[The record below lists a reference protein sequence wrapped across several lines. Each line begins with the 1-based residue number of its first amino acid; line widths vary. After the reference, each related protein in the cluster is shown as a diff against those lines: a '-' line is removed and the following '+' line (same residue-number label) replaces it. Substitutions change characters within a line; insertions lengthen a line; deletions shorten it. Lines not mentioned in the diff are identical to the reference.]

1 MPGKAAFFDVDGTL
15 VRTNIVHAFAY
26 YALNDGGWGSAA
38 LRTATTALSGPFL
51 WGLDQVSRKSFN
63 QIFYKYYKG
72 MGEDR
77 LRLLAQDLFDDV
89 LKKAIYP
96 GAYDLI
102 EEARR
107 AGCKVVLCTG
117 ALDFSMEP
125 LARHFQADDLIANQM
140 QFSNG
145 KATGRVI
152 PPIVEGAHKASVIR
166 GYCTANGLD
175 LDQSFAY
182 SDSASDYPMLAV
194 VGRPTAVNPDLRL
207 RSIARS
213 YEWPILDL
221 R

>member
-1 MPGKAAFFDVDGTL
+1 MAGKAAFFDVDGTL

-26 YALNDGGWGSAA
+26 YAINDGGWGSAA
-38 LRTATTALSGPFL
+38 LRTAATALTGPFL
-51 WGLDQVSRKSFN
+51 WGLDQFSRKGFN
-63 QIFYKYYKG
+63 QVFYKYYTG
-72 MGEDR
+72 MSEDR

-102 EEARR
+102 AEAKR

-117 ALDFSMEP
+117 ALDFSVWP
-125 LARHFQADDLIANQM
+125 LVKHFGADDLIANQM
-140 QFSNG
+140 QFANG

-166 GYCTANGLD
+166 SYCVKHGLD

-194 VGRPTAVNPDLRL
+194 VGRPTAVNPDIRL
-207 RSIARS
+207 RSLARS

>member
-1 MPGKAAFFDVDGTL
+1 MAGKAAFFDVDGTL

-26 YALNDGGWGSAA
+26 YAINDGAWGSAV
-38 LRTATTALSGPFL
+38 LRTAATAVTGPLL
-51 WGLDQVSRKSFN
+51 WGLDQFSRKGFN
-63 QIFYKYYKG
+63 QVFYRYYTG
-72 MGEDR
+72 MSEDR
-77 LRLLAQDLFDDV
+77 LQLLAIDLFDDV

-102 EEARR
+102 SEAKR

-117 ALDFSMEP
+117 ALDFSVRP
-125 LARHFQADDLIANQM
+125 LVAHFGADDLIANQM

-152 PPIVEGAHKASVIR
+152 PPIVEGAHKARVIR
-166 GYCTANGLD
+166 DYCVAHELD
-175 LDQSFAY
+175 LDRSFAY

-194 VGRPTAVNPDLRL
+194 VGRPTAVNPDIRL
-207 RSIARS
+207 RSLARS